1 MRHSSVPLYSLVDLC
16 WTSGSKVL
24 IYFPWKYFCT
34 AISRQEKESTCG
46 YPYMPCT
53 YVLGLVPI
61 MKAKIGNMV
70 LYLLFKVI
78 LMLWRHRLAGIL
90 FLKGLSYLYMT
101 QRAEGKSY
109 SKQTQKS
116 NGRECSLK
124 LTQMFDHKK
133 LVEFH
138 KTSIQQP
145 FKLGFFFL
153 VGDPEKNPSLQNH
166 FSRQVVA
173 D

>member
-1 MRHSSVPLYSLVDLC
+1 
-16 WTSGSKVL
+16 
-24 IYFPWKYFCT
+24 
-34 AISRQEKESTCG
+34 
-46 YPYMPCT
+46 
-53 YVLGLVPI
+53 

-78 LMLWRHRLAGIL
+78 LMFWRHRLAGIL

-101 QRAEGKSY
+101 QRAEDKSY

-133 LVEFH
+133 LVKFH
-138 KTSIQQP
+138 KNSIQEP
-145 FKLGFFFL
+145 FNLFLEKCFCKLRFWLQTQKKKVGLYYKPTFFRL
-153 VGDPEKNPSLQNH
+153 E
-166 FSRQVVA
+166 
-173 D
+173 